1 MRLARAATTPAGKRI
16 QMRLEDAQ
24 SCGRMALANLLQDRR
39 RLLAAIG
46 GVAVALFLLLLQIA
60 VLDGARLKVTQL
72 FDDFDFDLAVVPDSY
87 QFLLSFDTVDRVA
100 LSAAE
105 ATDGVAE
112 TFGLNAEPLAM
123 TQSPSGKVAYIFLI
137 GLDDPGNFLR
147 DARIRAAMRNLQ
159 SPHDI
164 LIDTQSL
171 PSVGPTAIGSRLAI
185 RGENLSVA
193 GQFKLGLFF
202 YADGSGIVRN
212 TDFARLAGRPP
223 RSLTMGLVRLKPGA
237 DARAVQAR
245 LARTLPSGLLVLRR
259 SELIAQERAYF
270 ISTRPVGIVLYISML
285 IAYLVGTVILVQV
298 LSTDISNRL
307 GEFATMKAMGFADI
321 RVYGVGGAQ
330 AVLLALG
337 GLVPALFFG
346 ALVLALIQYQT
357 HLETFPGLGLVA
369 AMILLAL
376 VLAAGA
382 ASIALRRVVRADPAE
397 LF

>member
-1 MRLARAATTPAGKRI
+1 MHV
-16 QMRLEDAQ
+16 EDAR
-24 SCGRMALANLLQDRR
+24 SCGRMALANLLEDRR
-39 RLLAAIG
+39 RLMTAIG

-87 QFLLSFDTVDRVA
+87 QFLMSFDTVDRVA

-105 ATDGVAE
+105 ATDGVVE

-123 TQSPSGKVAYIFLI
+123 TQFPSGRVAYLFLI
-137 GLDDPGNFLR
+137 GLDDPGDFLR
-147 DARIRAAMRNLQ
+147 DGRIRAAMASLR
-159 SPHDI
+159 SSHDM

-171 PSVGPTAIGSRLAI
+171 SSVGPTAIGTRLVI
-185 RGENLSVA
+185 RGENLTVT

-212 TDFARLAGRPP
+212 ADFARLAGRSP
-223 RSLTMGLVRLKPGA
+223 RGLTMGLVRLKPGA
-237 DARAVQAR
+237 DARTVQAR

-259 SELIAQERAYF
+259 NELVAQERAYF
-270 ISTRPVGIVLYISML
+270 LSTRPVGIVLYISML

-307 GEFATMKAMGFADI
+307 SEFATMKAMGFTGL
-321 RVYGVGGAQ
+321 RVYGVGAAQ
-330 AVLLALG
+330 AVLLSLG
-337 GLVPALFFG
+337 GLMPALLCG
-346 ALVLALIQYQT
+346 ALVLALIQYRT

-369 AMILLAL
+369 AMIGLAL

-382 ASIALRRVVRADPAE
+382 AAIALRRVARADPAE